1 MRLLSHM
8 ASPVR
13 PAARCGLERCTGALQ
28 RAFAIDD
35 VTAIKI
41 VEAMLIKSR
50 ASLQLARPLLLSFV
64 GQATVLRHTNS
75 MWWAEPLLAKGRWKY
90 FANRWGKF
98 ALGSR
103 RSSTD

>member
-13 PAARCGLERCTGALQ
+13 PAVRCGLERCTGALQ

-41 VEAMLIKSR
+41 VGAMLIKSR
-50 ASLQLARPLLLSFV
+50 ASLQLA
-64 GQATVLRHTNS
+64 
-75 MWWAEPLLAKGRWKY
+75 
-90 FANRWGKF
+90 
-98 ALGSR
+98 
-103 RSSTD
+103 